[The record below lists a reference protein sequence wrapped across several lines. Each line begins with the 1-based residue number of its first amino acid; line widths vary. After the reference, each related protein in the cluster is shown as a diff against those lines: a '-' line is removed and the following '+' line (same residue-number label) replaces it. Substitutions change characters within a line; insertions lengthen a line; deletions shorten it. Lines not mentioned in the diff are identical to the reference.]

1 MTILKQVDIVIGQ
14 HMNPMVTTNQKH
26 MIDTQKLKNKEHK
39 HTTKENYQ
47 ATREETKKK
56 KKRINEQTTTQPT
69 RKHLTE
75 KLKLTFCPTQYILI
89 NNYLKVNGLNAPIKR
104 HRMADG
110 IKKQESSICYL

>member
-56 KKRINEQTTTQPT
+56 KKEEMSRQLLNQPGN
-69 RKHLTE
+69 
-75 KLKLTFCPTQYILI
+75 ILQK
-89 NNYLKVNGLNAPIKR
+89 NSN
-104 HRMADG
+104 
-110 IKKQESSICYL
+110 

>member
-56 KKRINEQTTTQPT
+56 EEEMSRQLLNQPGN
-69 RKHLTE
+69 
-75 KLKLTFCPTQYILI
+75 ILQK
-89 NNYLKVNGLNAPIKR
+89 NSN
-104 HRMADG
+104 
-110 IKKQESSICYL
+110 